1 VVIGT
6 SSDGITIQGDDG
18 NVYNVDTGS
27 AEISASDGIYSGL
40 YVNVGYT
47 VNEDG
52 SLTASAV
59 TG

>member
-1 VVIGT
+1 VT
-6 SSDGITIQGDDG
+6 SSSGDSITIQGDDG
-18 NVYNVDTGS
+18 NTYTVNTGS
-27 AEISASDGIYSGL
+27 AEISTTDGIYSGL

-47 VNEDG
+47 VNADG

>member
-1 VVIGT
+1 MTG
-6 SSDGITIQGDDG
+6 SSGDSITVEGDDG
-18 NVYNVDTGS
+18 NTYNIYTGT
-27 AEISASDGIYSGL
+27 AEIAASDGIYSGL

-52 SLTASAV
+52 SITASAV